1 MHAVATAVPADLL
14 PLANVLIVDDRESNL
29 FALHAILESLGV
41 RIVQASSGREALKFL
56 LTPSGDEC
64 ALILLDV
71 QMPGLDGF
79 ETADL
84 IRQRDKARSR
94 STPII
99 FVTAIAR
106 EEANIVKGYA
116 SGGIDYVVKPF
127 DPEILL
133 AKTRFFLAQYERERK
148 LARAA
153 AQKMAEA
160 GRKLAEGGERE
171 RELIAAADATRA
183 GAKARKEYVELL
195 AEAIPQLAWIADA
208 DGSIYWF
215 NQRWYEYTGA
225 DIDAMVG
232 WGWTLSLHQA
242 DRGRVVEH
250 YKATLASAEVW
261 EDTFQ
266 LRGKDGGY
274 RWFLTRALALRD
286 EQGQVTRWFGTNTDV
301 TQQRENELALET
313 VSQRKTDFIGI
324 LSHELRNPL
333 GPIRTSLAVLV
344 HQQKDPSR
352 TADAVSV
359 IARQVDHLGGLVDD
373 LLDVTRIS
381 HGRIVLKRTSVDLA
395 AVAATAAADYR
406 FLFQGRGIGLELE
419 LPKRPVWVDV
429 DPLRATQVVGNLLHN
444 AARFTPAGGR
454 VALEV
459 KAEPTPELRVR
470 DTGIGLEA
478 ELLARIFEP
487 FNQTPRSRAYTQGGL
502 GIGLSIVK
510 NLVELQGGRVDARSG
525 GVDQGLE
532 ILISLPPA
540 SEPAPIDTPKR
551 GPLAMAQRR
560 QILLIEDNR
569 DAVEALSTLL
579 EMDGHSVRTAFDGE
593 AGVREAIAQ
602 PPEIIICDLGL
613 PLLDGHGV
621 ARALRRRPELA
632 ETTLVALSGYAQA
645 HDREQARAAGFE
657 FHLAKPA
664 DLEELREIIAAAS

>member
-1 MHAVATAVPADLL
+1 MQAVAAAVSGDSRPVAS
-14 PLANVLIVDDRESNL
+14 VLIVDDRESNL
-29 FALHAILESLGV
+29 FALHAILEPLGV
-41 RIVQASSGREALKFL
+41 RIVKAGSGREALKFL

-106 EEANIVKGYA
+106 EEANIVKGYV

-133 AKTRFFLAQYERERK
+133 AKTRFFLAQH
-148 LARAA
+148 
-153 AQKMAEA
+153 
-160 GRKLAEGGERE
+160 ERE
-171 RELIAAADATRA
+171 RELIAAADATRE

-225 DIDAMVG
+225 GIEAMVG
-232 WGWTLSLHQA
+232 WGWTLSLHEA
-242 DRGRVVEH
+242 DRARVVEH
-250 YKATLASAEVW
+250 YKTTLTSAEVW
-261 EDTFQ
+261 EHTFR

-344 HQQKDPSR
+344 HQQKDASR

-459 KAEPTPELRVR
+459 KASPTPELRVR

-540 SEPAPIDTPKR
+540 NEPAPIDTPKR
-551 GPLAMAQRR
+551 GPLAKAQRR
-560 QILLIEDNR
+560 EILLIEDNR
-569 DAVEALSTLL
+569 DAAEALSTLL
-579 EMDGHSVRTAFDGE
+579 EMDGHLVRTAFDGE
-593 AGVREAIAQ
+593 EGVREAIAQ

-621 ARALRRRPELA
+621 ARALRGRLELA

-645 HDREQARAAGFE
+645 HDREQARAAGFQY
-657 FHLAKPA
+657 HLAKPA
-664 DLEELREIIAAAS
+664 DLEELREIIAAAG

>member
-1 MHAVATAVPADLL
+1 MPS
-14 PLANVLIVDDRESNL
+14 VLIVDDRESNL
-29 FALHAILESLGV
+29 FALHAVLEPLSA
-41 RIVQASSGREALKFL
+41 RIVKASSGRDALKFL
-56 LTPSGDEC
+56 LTPAGDDC

-79 ETADL
+79 ETANL
-84 IRQRDKARSR
+84 IRQRDRARSR

-106 EEANIVKGYA
+106 EEANVAKGYA
-116 SGGIDYVVKPF
+116 SGAADYVVKPF

-133 AKTRFFLAQYERERK
+133 AKTRFFLAQHERERG
-148 LARAA
+148 LRAA
-153 AQKMAEA
+153 AE
-160 GRKLAEGGERE
+160 
-171 RELIAAADATRA
+171 ATRE
-183 GAKARKEYVELL
+183 GAEARKEYVELL

-215 NQRWYEYTGA
+215 NQRWYEFTGA
-225 DIDAMVG
+225 GIDEMVG
-232 WGWTLSLHQA
+232 WGWTLSLHEA
-242 DRGRVVEH
+242 DRARVVDH

-266 LRGKDGGY
+266 LRGKAGGY

-301 TQQRENELALET
+301 TQQRENELALEA

-333 GPIRTSLAVLV
+333 GPIRTSLAVLM
-344 HQQKDPSR
+344 HEKKDAAR

-395 AVAATAAADYR
+395 SVAATAAADYR

-419 LPKRPVWVDV
+419 LPKRPVWVNA

-459 KAEPTPELRVR
+459 TAAPMPELRVR
-470 DTGIGLEA
+470 DSGIGLEA
-478 ELLARIFEP
+478 DLLARIFEP

-525 GVDQGLE
+525 GIDQGLE

-540 SEPAPIDTPKR
+540 NEPAANNAPKR
-551 GPLAMAQRR
+551 GPLAKAQRR
-560 QILLIEDNR
+560 AILLIEDNR

-593 AGVREAIAQ
+593 EGVREAIAH
-602 PPEIIICDLGL
+602 PPE
-613 PLLDGHGV
+613 
-621 ARALRRRPELA
+621 
-632 ETTLVALSGYAQA
+632 
-645 HDREQARAAGFE
+645 
-657 FHLAKPA
+657 
-664 DLEELREIIAAAS
+664 